1 MDWEFCILRMTSS
14 SDMSG
19 GCHHW
24 AEATNLLYWLQQRQ
38 TQLTRADTRH
48 KKEGTSAT
56 FLYLFASTASRLI
69 ITLYLY
75 FEIFTSFK
83 LNFPKQVHDA
93 SSCKEKLFF
102 LICFF
107 VEYTCISFFTKN
119 ISQNHTQLIV
129 VSFSQQKT
137 DFATPNSLLIQDL
150 ISETDYKILPTRF
163 LNVLFRASIRWL
175 HAGIDI
181 EFQLQFPWTIIFYS
195 IWTWS

>member
-1 MDWEFCILRMTSS
+1 MDREFCILRMTSS

-93 SSCKEKLFF
+93 SSCKENLSF
-102 LICFF
+102 LISFF

-119 ISQNHTQLIV
+119 ISQNHTQ
-129 VSFSQQKT
+129 QT
-137 DFATPNSLLIQDL
+137 DCWTVFATKNGFCNIKFITNSR
-150 ISETDYKILPTRF
+150 S
-163 LNVLFRASIRWL
+163 NFRNWL
-175 HAGIDI
+175 QNLANKV
-181 EFQLQFPWTIIFYS
+181 S
-195 IWTWS
+195 